1 VTPPDIR
8 QWQQSTAAPPLT
20 SDAVHVWL
28 VALDAPQPVVTALRG
43 NLSPDELD
51 RAGRFVFERHQNRFI
66 VGRACLRILLGG
78 YVGTSPRELE
88 FHYGP
93 CGKPELAGK
102 VGQDGVH
109 FNLAHSKGTAL
120 LGVTSN
126 REIGIDVEHWRS
138 MTDGKDI
145 AERFFA
151 PAEIE
156 QLDSLQPEHWQ
167 AGFFAC
173 WTRKEAY
180 IKARGE
186 GLSIPL
192 NEFAIT
198 VQSDNRVAILHSEI
212 DPNDV
217 DRWSVEELLAAP
229 ECSGAVVVE
238 GLGWSLQLLRLPDWP
253 DQIDDLIPLIRH
265 SL

>member
-1 VTPPDIR
+1 MTPANVG

-20 SDAVHVWL
+20 GEAVHVWR
-28 VALDAPQPVVTALRG
+28 VALDAPVAIVDALRSS
-43 NLSPDELD
+43 LSSDELE
-51 RAGRFVFERHQNRFI
+51 RAAKFVFERHRHRFV

-78 YVGTSPRELE
+78 YVGRPPGELE

-93 CGKPELAGK
+93 CGKPGL
-102 VGQDGVH
+102 VGEVNRNGVR
-109 FNLAHSKGTAL
+109 FNLAHSKSTAL
-120 LGVTSN
+120 LGVTSK
-126 REIGIDVEHWRS
+126 REIGVDVEHWRN

-151 PAEIE
+151 SEEIE
-156 QLDSLQPEHWQ
+156 QLNSLQPEHWQ
-167 AGFFAC
+167 EGFFAC

-186 GLSIPL
+186 GLSVPL

-198 VQSDNRVAILHSEI
+198 VRADNRVAILHSDI

-217 DRWSVEELLAAP
+217 DRWSVQELHPAP
-229 ECSGAVVVE
+229 ECSAAVVVE
-238 GLGWSLQLLRLPDWP
+238 GSGWALRQLRLPDWP
-253 DQIDDLIPLIRH
+253 DQIEDLIPLIRQ
-265 SL
+265 SP

>member
-1 VTPPDIR
+1 MTAPDIR
-8 QWQQSTAAPPLT
+8 QWQQSTTAPPLT
-20 SDAVHVWL
+20 GDAVHVWL
-28 VALDAPQPVVTALRG
+28 VALDAPQSIVDALRI
-43 NLSPDELD
+43 NLSPDELE
-51 RAGRFVFERHQNRFI
+51 RAAKFVFERHRHRFI
-66 VGRACLRILLGG
+66 VGRSCLRILLGRYLG
-78 YVGTSPRELE
+78 RPPRELA

-93 CGKPELAGK
+93 CGKPELPGDTSK
-102 VGQDGVH
+102 DGVH

-120 LGVTSN
+120 LGVTSR
-126 REIGIDVEHWRS
+126 REIGIDVEHWRT

-156 QLDSLQPEHWQ
+156 QLNSLQPERWQ
-167 AGFFAC
+167 EGFFAC

-198 VQSDNRVAILHSEI
+198 VRSDNRVAILHSEI

-217 DRWSVEELLAAP
+217 DRWSAELSYLAVAPPIAAP
-229 ECSGAVVVE
+229 SSNGTTLTNPSTHA
-238 GLGWSLQLLRLPDWP
+238 P
-253 DQIDDLIPLIRH
+253 IPR
-265 SL
+265 SQPTS